1 MEGKTV
7 KVLCEGYG
15 KEKGILSGEPVP
27 AGQSLLMGRTEE
39 GMVVDF
45 FGADSLI
52 GQFVP
57 VTITRSQNFALAGRV
72 E

>member
-1 MEGKTV
+1 
-7 KVLCEGYG
+7 
-15 KEKGILSGEPVP
+15 
-27 AGQSLLMGRTEE
+27 MGRTEE

-57 VTITRSQNFALAGRV
+57 VTITRSQNFALAGRA